1 MKTAKT
7 TSQDLSIHSNILS
20 RVRIPHPAYDLALE
34 ELQHCYDSVG
44 ETDFPQCLH
53 LVGPS
58 RAGKTC
64 VVKEFLKKYPPVRK
78 DDGVYMPVVY
88 AEIPPT
94 GTIVGVME
102 NLLYA
107 LGDPH
112 WSRGSNSNKLARVK
126 EGLQKCGCRMVVLD
140 ELQHLADKGQNL
152 RLKQTRDWLKAMVG
166 SNEWALVVCGL
177 DTSRVVITQDKQLK
191 ARFDAPIEIP
201 RFEWTDDVLYTQFLG
216 VLGGFQDGLAPFSFP
231 DMQDEAVA
239 LRFYLASGGLI
250 GLVVK
255 LLQRAI
261 KNAIKDNR
269 TAIGL
274 PELEVAFRRAINFS
288 ANIPVNQGPFT
299 SKLLDTPLDERREFA
314 VKMALAEDEITES
327 VPKAAQT
334 LHATKTTTS
343 KAKPKPKQHSNV
355 TKKEAK
361 RQLAEA
367 FA

>member
-1 MKTAKT
+1 MKTAM
-7 TSQDLSIHSNILS
+7 QNLSIYSNLLS
-20 RVRIPHPAYDLALE
+20 RVRIPHPAYDLGMS
-34 ELQHCYDSVG
+34 ELQECYDSVG
-44 ETDFPQCLH
+44 QTDFPQCLH
-53 LVGPS
+53 LIGPS

-64 VVKEFLKKYPPVRK
+64 VVKEFLKKYPSVRK
-78 DDGVYMPVVY
+78 DDGVYMPIVY

-112 WSRGSNSNKLARVK
+112 WSRGAISNKLARVK

-152 RLKQTRDWLKAMVG
+152 RLKHTRDWLKAMVA
-166 SNEWALVVCGL
+166 SSEWALVVCGL

-191 ARFDAPIEIP
+191 CRFDAPIEIP
-201 RFEWTDDVLYTQFLG
+201 RFEWTDDVLYSQFLG

-231 DMQDEAVA
+231 DMQDETVA

-250 GLVVK
+250 GLLVK

-269 TAIGL
+269 TEIGL
-274 PELEVAFRRAINFS
+274 PDLEAAFRRAINFS
-288 ANIPVNQGPFT
+288 SNIPVNQGPFT

-314 VKMALAEDEITES
+314 VKMALAEEDVAES
-327 VPKAAQT
+327 VPKSAPTPPA
-334 LHATKTTTS
+334 TTTS
-343 KAKPKPKQHSNV
+343 KPKPGPRDTQ
-355 TKKEAK
+355 KEAK

-367 FA
+367 LA

>member
-1 MKTAKT
+1 MNMAKK
-7 TSQDLSIHSNILS
+7 DLSVHINILS
-20 RVRIPHPAYDLALE
+20 RVRIPHPAFDTALY

-44 ETDFPQCLH
+44 KTDFPQCLH

-64 VVKEFLKKYPPVRK
+64 VVNEFRKKYPTVRN
-78 DDGVYMPVVY
+78 DDGLYMPIVY

-94 GTIVGVME
+94 GTIPGVME
-102 NLLYA
+102 NLLKA
-107 LGDPH
+107 LGDPY
-112 WSRGSNSNKLARVK
+112 WSRGSISNKLARVIQ
-126 EGLQKCGCRMVVLD
+126 GLKDCGCRMLVLD

-152 RLKQTRDWLKAMVG
+152 RLKHTRDWLKAMVG

-177 DTSRVVITQDKQLK
+177 DTSRAVIAQDAQLK
-191 ARFDAPIEIP
+191 CRFDAPVEIP
-201 RFEWTDDVLYTQFLG
+201 RFEWTDDTLYTQFLG

-231 DMQDEAVA
+231 DMQDEMIA

-261 KNAIKDNR
+261 ENAIKDNR

-274 PELEVAFRRAINFS
+274 PELEVAFRRAIHFS
-288 ANIPVNQGPFT
+288 SVIPVEQGPFT
-299 SKLLDTPLDERREFA
+299 SKLLDTPLNERRA
-314 VKMALAEDEITES
+314 LVVKLATATEDIAEK
-327 VPKAAQT
+327 VPKASESSPT
-334 LHATKTTTS
+334 
-343 KAKPKPKQHSNV
+343 PKPRPRV
-355 TKKEAK
+355 TRKEAK
-361 RQLAEA
+361 RQMGDA

>member
-1 MKTAKT
+1 MNIAQK
-7 TSQDLSIHSNILS
+7 DLSIHINILS
-20 RVRIPHPAYDLALE
+20 RVRIPHPAYELALD

-44 ETDFPQCLH
+44 KTDFPQCLH

-64 VVKEFLKKYPPVRK
+64 VINEFRKKYPTVRN
-78 DDGVYMPVVY
+78 DDGLHMPIVY

-94 GTIVGVME
+94 GTIAGVLE
-102 NLLYA
+102 NILQA
-107 LGDPH
+107 LGDPA
-112 WSRGSNSNKLARVK
+112 WARGSLTNKLSRVK
-126 EGLQKCGCRMVVLD
+126 VGLEECGCRMVVLD

-166 SNEWALVVCGL
+166 SNHWALVVCGL
-177 DTSRVVITQDKQLK
+177 DTSRAVIAQDAQLK
-191 ARFDAPIEIP
+191 CRFDAPVDIP
-201 RFEWTDDVLYTQFLG
+201 RFEWTDNALYSQFLG

-231 DMQDEAVA
+231 DMQDEMIA

-261 KNAIKDNR
+261 ENAIRENR

-274 PELEVAFRRAINFS
+274 PELEVAFRRAIHFAS
-288 ANIPVNQGPFT
+288 VIPVDQGPFV
-299 SKLLDTPLDERREFA
+299 SKLLDTPLDERRA
-314 VKMALAEDEITES
+314 LTVKLATAEDDIAEKMQKNALASASGT
-327 VPKAAQT
+327 
-334 LHATKTTTS
+334 HAKTR
-343 KAKPKPKQHSNV
+343 V

-361 RQLAEA
+361 RQMAEA
-367 FA
+367 LS